1 MHNLI
6 IRKAIDDDLEQIKT
20 LADLERKS
28 LGFITRATILQS
40 IKQHE
45 TIVAE
50 KDNCVIGFQMYHHR
64 KDRQT
69 TLYKKTV
76 NKRYRRLGVGRR
88 LVDFVVSEA
97 KEIQQTRVKLKCPE
111 DNDSNNFH
119 HAIGFTL
126 IGIEE
131 KPKRNLNIYEM
142 TI

>member
-1 MHNLI
+1 MYNII
-6 IRKAIDDDLEQIKT
+6 IRKAIDDDLDQIKN
-20 LADLERKS
+20 LADQERRS

-40 IKQHE
+40 IRQNE

-64 KDRQT
+64 KDQQT

-76 NKRYRRLGVGRR
+76 DKEYRRLGVGRS

-97 KEIQQTRVKLKCPE
+97 KEIRQTRVKLKCPE

-119 HAIGFTL
+119 QAIGFKI

-142 TI
+142 II